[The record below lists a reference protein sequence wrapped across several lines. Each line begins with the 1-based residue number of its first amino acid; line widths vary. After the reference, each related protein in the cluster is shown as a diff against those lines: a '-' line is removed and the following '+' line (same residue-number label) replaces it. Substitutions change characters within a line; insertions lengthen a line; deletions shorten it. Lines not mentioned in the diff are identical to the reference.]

1 MVTTNKTFKCEFKYC
16 GEKFYSNT
24 HLHLNFVDWKKQ
36 LAVKSDQEVAPEV
49 KCLDRVSEVE
59 EGLGTD
65 VSNHVVGEVEL
76 GEEGEGGEGVGAEGA
91 QLIPAQDEHLQ
102 AVARAEHL
110 K

>member
-1 MVTTNKTFKCEFKYC
+1 MNSSIVGGNFLYK
-16 GEKFYSNT
+16 NT
-24 HLHLNFVDWKKQ
+24 LHLNFVDWKKE

-91 QLIPAQDEHLQ
+91 QLVPAQYELLQ
-102 AVARAEHL
+102 AVARAKHL